1 MVSVLDILKYFGYS
15 DPIKAYQTL
24 NLDTIESLIHR
35 YYELN
40 PITK

>member
-15 DPIKAYQTL
+15 NPVKAYQTL
-24 NLDTIESLIHR
+24 NMDTITDLIHR

-40 PITK
+40 TIK